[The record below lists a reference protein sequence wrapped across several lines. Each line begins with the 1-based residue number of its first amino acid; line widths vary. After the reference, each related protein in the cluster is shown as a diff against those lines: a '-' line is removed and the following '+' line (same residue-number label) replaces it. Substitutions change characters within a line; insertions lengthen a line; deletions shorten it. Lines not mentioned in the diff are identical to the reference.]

1 MSNLDHIK
9 EKWASALK
17 LSRVTQDLTHHDL
30 AQKAGVSV
38 DTISRM
44 ENAKSISLD
53 AWLSIAMALGHHQD
67 LLDLMLPPRFKSIA
81 RHQEYSQNRLDHR
94 RRVRLKKS
102 G

>member
-17 LSRVTQDLTHHDL
+17 LSRVTQDLTHQQL

-67 LLDLMLPPRFKSIA
+67 LMAVALPPKFNSIT

-94 RRVRLKKS
+94 RRVRQK
-102 G
+102 